1 MGKQLI
7 VNLPDDLK
15 QRLKVYCSKNGKTMS
30 DKVTAMLCQMLAEE
44 ESGKKAATPKAADP
58 KAVGPTDKP
67 VQALEDDFPLRDKEE
82 KAEPFYPNSFR
93 GEIIDCIEGRIQ
105 EELLPITERMG
116 RIDEIEKRDFD
127 SLQHDLKEFQS
138 SFKNEPSSVVDVL
151 QGLQDSVSTLRDQV
165 NSSGL
170 NAFIHDYNLKNSAIA
185 NFLEDHIKIIE
196 KTSGYKRCDDDVK
209 GLELLRK
216 EFKI

>member
-1 MGKQLI
+1 MFKGISMGKQLI

-44 ESGKKAATPKAADP
+44 ESGTKTAAPKAADP
-58 KAVGPTDKP
+58 KAVTSTDI
-67 VQALEDDFPLRDKEE
+67 VQASKDELPSGDESE

-93 GEIIDCIEGRIQ
+93 DEIIDCIEGRIE
-105 EELLPITERMG
+105 EELLPIKERMG
-116 RIDEIEKRDFD
+116 RIDEIEKRDCD
-127 SLQHDLKEFQS
+127 SLRHDLKEL
-138 SFKNEPSSVVDVL
+138 SSVMDVL
-151 QGLQDSVSTLRDQV
+151 QGLQHSVRTLRDQV

-170 NAFIHDYNLKNSAIA
+170 NAFVVDQNKKNSVIA
-185 NFLEDHIKIIE
+185 NFLENHIEILG
-196 KTSGYKRCDDDVK
+196 KTSGAKICDDDVK

-216 EFKI
+216 ELKV